1 MQLLYLKN
9 RGNLLKFYFEAFEIY
24 KEMINFL
31 NENKIKPEEIYKM
44 LNYPGFTRI
53 ILIWYR

>member
-1 MQLLYLKN
+1 MWKEIKG
-9 RGNLLKFYFEAFEIY
+9 GNILKFYFEAFETY

-44 LNYPGFTRI
+44 LDYPGFTRI